1 MFMAGIHL
9 RMADPMQRL
18 DWALVRSYLAVMDAG
33 SVSAAARATQGH
45 QPTISRH
52 LSELEAQLGVPLFER
67 TGRGV
72 RPTAAGLEAL
82 PAARQMQAAAE
93 ALARSVT
100 RGREATR
107 GTVRI
112 AASQVVA
119 TWLLPPLV
127 AEFQRA
133 EPEIAIEIVASN
145 AVQNLL
151 RREADIALRMVRP
164 DQGSLIA
171 RKLGEVGI
179 GAWAHADYLAA
190 TGTPRTPDELT
201 HHRLI
206 GYDRDDAIVRG
217 FARMGIALTPA
228 HFTVRTDDQVANGQ
242 LIVAGAGIGFAANY
256 WAALWPG
263 LQRVLPGLPIP
274 PLPCWL
280 AVHRELRSNGVVKR
294 VYDFLAEAIPARLQ
308 APAFVPEP
316 TRGRAAAKVK
326 ARVLKPV
333 ASKRRTGEHP

>member
-1 MFMAGIHL
+1 MTAIHFG
-9 RMADPMQRL
+9 MADPNQRL

-52 LSELEAQLGVPLFER
+52 LSELEAQLGISLFER

-72 RPTAAGLEAL
+72 QPTAAGLEVL

-127 AEFQRA
+127 VEFQRV

-151 RREADIALRMVRP
+151 RREADIALRMLRP

-171 RKLGEVGI
+171 RKLADIGVG
-179 GAWAHADYLAA
+179 AYAHADYLVAH
-190 TGTPRTPDELT
+190 GTPRTIADLAQ
-201 HHRLI
+201 HRLV
-206 GYDRDDAIVRG
+206 GYDRDEAILRG
-217 FARMGIALTPA
+217 LARAGVALTPA
-228 HFTVRTDDQVANGQ
+228 HFAVRTDDQVANGQ
-242 LIVAGAGIGFAANY
+242 LIVAGAGIGFATHY

-263 LQRVLPGLPIP
+263 LQRVLPDLPVP

-280 AVHRELRSNGVVKR
+280 AVHRELRGNGVVKR

-308 APAFVPEP
+308 ALALAPAPAKP
-316 TRGRAAAKVK
+316 RAAAKVK
-326 ARVLKPV
+326 PRVLKPG
-333 ASKRRTGEHP
+333 ASKRHAGDPP

>member
-1 MFMAGIHL
+1 
-9 RMADPMQRL
+9 MADLNQRL

-52 LSELEAQLGVPLFER
+52 LSELEAQLGVALFER

-72 RPTAAGLEAL
+72 RPTAAGLEVL

-112 AASQVVA
+112 TVSQVVA
-119 TWLLPPLV
+119 AWLLPPLLV
-127 AEFQRA
+127 RLQRV

-151 RREADIALRMVRP
+151 RREADIAIRMVRP
-164 DQGSLIA
+164 DQNSLIA
-171 RKLGEVGI
+171 RKVGEVAI
-179 GAWAHADYLAA
+179 GAWAHAGYLAEH
-190 TGTPRTPDELT
+190 GTPRTPGDLVG
-201 HHRLI
+201 HRLI
-206 GYDRDDAIVRG
+206 GYDRDDGILRG
-217 FARMGIALTPA
+217 LARIGIHVTPA
-228 HFTVRTDDQVANGQ
+228 HFALRTDDQVANGQ
-242 LIVAGAGIGFAANY
+242 LIVAGGGIGFAAAY
-256 WAALWPG
+256 WAAMWPD
-263 LQRVLPGLPIP
+263 LQPVLPELPIP

-280 AVHRELRSNGVVKR
+280 TVHRELRGNGVVKR
-294 VYDFLAEAIPARLQ
+294 VYDFLAEAIPEQLRDRALAPVAATAR
-308 APAFVPEP
+308 AGP
-316 TRGRAAAKVK
+316 KVK
-326 ARVLKPV
+326 PRVLKP
-333 ASKRRTGEHP
+333 APSK

>member
-1 MFMAGIHL
+1 
-9 RMADPMQRL
+9 MQGL

-52 LSELEAQLGVPLFER
+52 LAELESQLGVALFER

-72 RPTAAGLEAL
+72 RPTAAGMEVL

-93 ALARSVT
+93 VLARSVA

-112 AASQVVA
+112 TASQVVA

-127 AEFQRA
+127 AQFQRA
-133 EPEIAIEIVASN
+133 EPGIALEIVSSN

-151 RREADIALRMVRP
+151 RREADIAIRMVRP

-171 RKLGEVGI
+171 RKVGEVTL
-179 GAWAHADYLAA
+179 GAWAHADYLARA
-190 TGTPRTPDELT
+190 GTPRTPAEFAR
-201 HHRLI
+201 HRLI
-206 GYDRDDAIVRG
+206 GYDRDEAILHGMARLG
-217 FARMGIALTPA
+217 LKMTAADFA
-228 HFTVRTDDQVANGQ
+228 VRTDDQVAYGQ
-242 LIVAGAGIGFAANY
+242 LVAAGAGIGFGADY
-256 WAALWPG
+256 WAALCPP
-263 LQRVLPGLPIP
+263 LQRVMPGLPIP

-280 AVHRELRSNGVVKR
+280 AVHRELRGNGVVKR
-294 VYDFLAEAIPARLQ
+294 VYEFLADAIPRQLQ
-308 APAFVPEP
+308 APA
-316 TRGRAAAKVK
+316 RADAKVK
-326 ARVLKPV
+326 PPVLKPA
-333 ASKRRTGEHP
+333 ASQRRAGGLS

>member
-1 MFMAGIHL
+1 
-9 RMADPMQRL
+9 MADLMQRL
-18 DWALVRSYLAVMDAG
+18 DWALVRSFLAVMDAG

-52 LSELEAQLGVPLFER
+52 LAELETQLGVALFER

-72 RPTAAGLEAL
+72 RPTAAGLEVL

-112 AASQVVA
+112 TASQVVA
-119 TWLLPPLV
+119 TWLLPSLV
-127 AEFQRA
+127 AEFQRS
-133 EPEIAIEIVASN
+133 EPEIAIEIVSSN

-151 RREADIALRMVRP
+151 RREADIAIRMVRP

-171 RKLGEVGI
+171 RKVGEVAV
-179 GAWAHADYLAA
+179 GAYAHADYLAA
-190 TGTPRTPDELT
+190 MGTPRTPADLGR
-201 HHRLI
+201 HRLI
-206 GYDRDDAIVRG
+206 GYDRDDTILRG
-217 FARMGIALTPA
+217 FARMGVALTPA
-228 HFTVRTDDQVANGQ
+228 HFAVRTDDQVANGQ
-242 LIVAGAGIGFAANY
+242 LVVAGAGIGFAADY

-263 LQRVLPGLPIP
+263 VQRVLPELPIP

-280 AVHRELRSNGVVKR
+280 TVHRELRGNGVVKR

-308 APAFVPEP
+308 APSFAIEP
-316 TRGRAAAKVK
+316 AKLQAASKGR
-326 ARVLKPV
+326 ARVLKPKV
-333 ASKRRTGEHP
+333 HKRRPGDLS

>member
-1 MFMAGIHL
+1 
-9 RMADPMQRL
+9 MADLMQRL

-52 LSELEAQLGVPLFER
+52 LSELEAQLGVSLFER

-72 RPTAAGLEAL
+72 RPTAAGLEVL
-82 PAARQMQAAAE
+82 PAARRMQAAAE

-133 EPEIAIEIVASN
+133 EPEIAIEIVSSN

-179 GAWAHADYLAA
+179 GAYAHADYLAMR
-190 TGTPRTPDELT
+190 GTPRTPDELL
-201 HHRLI
+201 HHCLI
-206 GYDRDDAIVRG
+206 GYDRDDAILRG
-217 FARMGIALTPA
+217 FARMGVVLTPA
-228 HFTVRTDDQVANGQ
+228 HFMVRTDDQVANAQ
-242 LIVAGAGIGFAANY
+242 LIVAGAGIGFAAHY
-256 WAALWPG
+256 WAAQWPG
-263 LQRVLPGLPIP
+263 LQRVLPDLPIP

-280 AVHRELRSNGVVKR
+280 AVHRELRGNGVVKR
-294 VYDFLAEAIPARLQ
+294 VYDFLAEALPARLQ
-308 APAFVPEP
+308 VPASAPEP
-316 TRGRAAAKVK
+316 ARPRAAAKVK
-326 ARVLKPV
+326 ARVLKPA
-333 ASKRRTGEHP
+333 ASKRSPGEHP

>member
-1 MFMAGIHL
+1 MSAIHF
-9 RMADPMQRL
+9 RMADLIQRL

-52 LSELEAQLGVPLFER
+52 LAELEAQLGAPLFER

-72 RPTAAGLEAL
+72 TPTAAGLAVL

-127 AEFQRA
+127 AEFQRTEA
-133 EPEIAIEIVASN
+133 EIAVEIVSSN

-151 RREADIALRMVRP
+151 RREADIAVRMVRP
-164 DQGSLIA
+164 EQGSLIA

-179 GAWAHADYLAA
+179 GAWAQADYLARM
-190 TGTPRTPDELT
+190 GTPRTAADLMR
-201 HHRLI
+201 HRLI
-206 GYDRDDAIVRG
+206 GFDRDDTILRG
-217 FARMGIALTPA
+217 FARLGVALTPA
-228 HFTVRTDDQVANGQ
+228 HFVVRTDDQVANGQ
-242 LIVAGAGIGFAANY
+242 LIVAGAGIGFAADY
-256 WAALWPG
+256 WAAMWPD
-263 LQRVLPGLPIP
+263 LRRVMPELAIP

-308 APAFVPEP
+308 AASFAPEP
-316 TRGRAAAKVK
+316 AKPQAAKVK
-326 ARVLKPV
+326 ARVLKPKP
-333 ASKRRTGEHP
+333 SKRRPGDLS

>member
-1 MFMAGIHL
+1 
-9 RMADPMQRL
+9 MADPLQRL

-52 LSELEAQLGVPLFER
+52 LAELEAQLGVALFER

-93 ALARSVT
+93 AMARSVS

-112 AASQVVA
+112 TASQVVA
-119 TWLLPPLV
+119 TWLLPGLV
-127 AEFQRA
+127 AEFQRV
-133 EPEIAIEIVASN
+133 EPEIAIEVVASN

-151 RREADIALRMVRP
+151 RREADIAVRMVRP

-171 RKLGEVGI
+171 RKVGDAPI

-190 TGTPRTPDELT
+190 MGTPSQPADLAR
-201 HHRLI
+201 HRLI
-206 GYDRDDAIVRG
+206 GYDRDDAILRG
-217 FARMGIALTPA
+217 LARIGVVLTASDFA
-228 HFTVRTDDQVANGQ
+228 VRTDDQVVYGQ
-242 LIVAGAGIGFAANY
+242 LIAAGAGIGFAVDY
-256 WAALWPG
+256 WAAQWPA
-263 LQRVLPGLPIP
+263 LRRVLPDLPVP
-274 PLPCWL
+274 SLPFWL
-280 AVHRELRSNGVVKR
+280 TVHRELRASGVVRR
-294 VYDFLAEAIPARLQ
+294 VYEFLAEAIPRHLS
-308 APAFVPEP
+308 APSPLL
-316 TRGRAAAKVK
+316 RAAAKVK
-326 ARVLKPV
+326 ARVLKPG
-333 ASKRRTGEHP
+333 ASQRRAGDSP

>member
-1 MFMAGIHL
+1 
-9 RMADPMQRL
+9 MQRL
-18 DWALVRSYLAVMDAG
+18 DWALVRSYLAVMEAG

-52 LSELEAQLGVPLFER
+52 LAELEAQLGVPLFER

-112 AASQVVA
+112 TASRVVA

-133 EPEIAIEIVASN
+133 EPEIAIELVASD

-151 RREADIALRMVRP
+151 RREADVAIRMVRP

-171 RKLGEVGI
+171 RKVGEI
-179 GAWAHADYLAA
+179 RLSAWADAGYLAA
-190 TGTPRTPDELT
+190 MGTPRTAADLAA
-201 HHRLI
+201 HRLVGFDKDESI
-206 GYDRDDAIVRG
+206 LRG
-217 FARMGIALTPA
+217 MARLGLVLTPA
-228 HFTVRTDDQVANGQ
+228 DFAARTDDQVVYAQ
-242 LIVAGAGIGFAANY
+242 LIVAGAGIGFAADY
-256 WAALWPG
+256 LGDRWPS
-263 LQRVLPGLPIP
+263 LVRVLPDLAVP

-280 AVHRELRSNGVVKR
+280 TVHRELRANGVVKR
-294 VYDFLAEAIPARLQ
+294 VYDFLAEAIPRSLRTG
-308 APAFVPEP
+308 AP
-316 TRGRAAAKVK
+316 AKVK
-326 ARVLKPV
+326 SRVLKPA
-333 ASKRRTGEHP
+333 ASQRRAGDLP

>member
-1 MFMAGIHL
+1 MTAIHF
-9 RMADPMQRL
+9 RMADLIQRL

-52 LSELEAQLGVPLFER
+52 LSELEAQLGVALFER

-72 RPTAAGLEAL
+72 TPTAAGLEVL

-133 EPEIAIEIVASN
+133 EPAIAIEIVSSN

-151 RREADIALRMVRP
+151 RREADIAVRMVRP

-171 RKLGEVGI
+171 RKLADIGVG
-179 GAWAHADYLAA
+179 AYAHADYLGAM
-190 TGTPRTPDELT
+190 GTPRTSADLAG
-201 HHRLI
+201 HRLI
-206 GYDRDDAIVRG
+206 GFDRDETILRG
-217 FARMGIALTPA
+217 FARAGVALTPA
-228 HFTVRTDDQVANGQ
+228 HFAVRTDDQVANGQ
-242 LIVAGAGIGFAANY
+242 LVVAGAGIGFGAHY

-263 LQRVLPGLPIP
+263 LQQVLPDLPIA

-280 AVHRELRSNGVVKR
+280 AVHRELRGNGVVKR
-294 VYDFLAEAIPARLQ
+294 VYDFLAAAIPARLQ
-308 APAFVPEP
+308 ALESAPAP
-316 TRGRAAAKVK
+316 GKARAAAKVK
-326 ARVLKPV
+326 PRVLKPV
-333 ASKRRTGEHP
+333 ASKRRAGDPP

>member
-1 MFMAGIHL
+1 M
-9 RMADPMQRL
+9 
-18 DWALVRSYLAVMDAG
+18 RSYLAVMDAG

-52 LSELEAQLGVPLFER
+52 LAELEVQLGVALFER

-72 RPTAAGLEAL
+72 LPTAAGLEVL

-112 AASQVVA
+112 TASQVVA

-127 AEFQRA
+127 AQFQRL
-133 EPEIAIEIVASN
+133 EPGIAIEIVASN

-151 RREADIALRMVRP
+151 RREADIAVRMLRP

-171 RKLGEVGI
+171 RKVGDVGV
-179 GAWAHADYLAA
+179 GAYAHADYLAA
-190 TGTPRTPDELT
+190 MGTPRTLADLGD
-201 HHRLI
+201 HRLI
-206 GYDRDDAIVRG
+206 GFDRDDTILRG
-217 FARMGIALTPA
+217 FARAGIALTPA
-228 HFTVRTDDQVANGQ
+228 HFALRTDDQVANGQ
-242 LIVAGAGIGFAANY
+242 LIVAGAGIGFASHY

-263 LQRVLPGLPIP
+263 LRRVLPDMPIA

-280 AVHRELRSNGVVKR
+280 AVHRELRGNGVVRR
-294 VYDFLAEAIPARLQ
+294 VYDFLAAALPAPLQ
-308 APAFVPEP
+308 AMPAGPAG
-316 TRGRAAAKVK
+316 TKARGAAKVK
-326 ARVLKPV
+326 PRVLKPGPTQ
-333 ASKRRTGEHP
+333 RRAGEHP

>member
-1 MFMAGIHL
+1 
-9 RMADPMQRL
+9 MADPLQTL

-33 SVSAAARATQGH
+33 SVSAAARATHGH

-52 LSELEAQLGVPLFER
+52 LAELESQLGVALFER

-72 RPTAAGLEAL
+72 TPTAAGLEVL

-112 AASQVVA
+112 TASQVVS

-127 AEFQRA
+127 VEFQRA
-133 EPEIAIEIVASN
+133 EPGIALEIVASN

-151 RREADIALRMVRP
+151 RREADIAVRMVRP

-171 RKLGEVGI
+171 RKVGEVAI

-190 TGTPRTPDELT
+190 AGTPRTPADLAR
-201 HHRLI
+201 HRLI
-206 GYDRDDAIVRG
+206 GYDKDDALLRG
-217 FARMGIALTPA
+217 MARLGLAMTPA
-228 HFTVRTDDQVANGQ
+228 NFALRADDQVANAQ
-242 LIVAGAGIGFAANY
+242 LIVAGGGIGFAADY
-256 WAALWPG
+256 LAALWPQ
-263 LQRVLPGLPIP
+263 LQRVLPDLAIP
-274 PLPCWL
+274 ALPCWL
-280 AVHRELRSNGVVKR
+280 TVHRELRGNGVVKR
-294 VYDFLAEAIPARLQ
+294 VYEFLAEAIPRRLQ
-308 APAFVPEP
+308 APAPA
-316 TRGRAAAKVK
+316 RAAAKVK
-326 ARVLKPV
+326 PPVLKPA
-333 ASKRRTGEHP
+333 ASQRRAGDLP

>member
-1 MFMAGIHL
+1 
-9 RMADPMQRL
+9 MADPLQRL

-52 LSELEAQLGVPLFER
+52 LAELEVQLGVALFER

-72 RPTAAGLEAL
+72 LPTAAGLEVL

-112 AASQVVA
+112 TASQVVA

-127 AEFQRA
+127 AQFQRL
-133 EPEIAIEIVASN
+133 EPGIAIEIVASN

-151 RREADIALRMVRP
+151 RREADIAVRMLRP

-171 RKLGEVGI
+171 RKVGDVGV
-179 GAWAHADYLAA
+179 GAYAHADYLAA
-190 TGTPRTPDELT
+190 MGTPRTLADLGD
-201 HHRLI
+201 HRLI
-206 GYDRDDAIVRG
+206 GFDRDDTILRG
-217 FARMGIALTPA
+217 FARAGIALTPA
-228 HFTVRTDDQVANGQ
+228 HFALRTDDQVANGQ
-242 LIVAGAGIGFAANY
+242 LIVAGAGIGFASHY

-263 LQRVLPGLPIP
+263 LRRVLPDMPIA

-280 AVHRELRSNGVVKR
+280 AVHRELRGNGVVRR
-294 VYDFLAEAIPARLQ
+294 VYDFLAAALPAPLQ
-308 APAFVPEP
+308 AMPAGPAG
-316 TRGRAAAKVK
+316 TKARGAAKVK
-326 ARVLKPV
+326 PRVLKPGPTQ
-333 ASKRRTGEHP
+333 RRAGEHP

>member
-1 MFMAGIHL
+1 
-9 RMADPMQRL
+9 MADLIQRL
-18 DWALVRSYLAVMDAG
+18 DWALVRSFIAVADAG

-45 QPTISRH
+45 QPTLSRH
-52 LSELEAQLGVPLFER
+52 LAELEAQLGVALFER

-72 RPTAAGLEAL
+72 RPTAAGLEVL

-112 AASQVVA
+112 TASQVVA
-119 TWLLPPLV
+119 TWLLPSLV

-133 EPEIAIEIVASN
+133 EPEIAIEIVSSN

-151 RREADIALRMVRP
+151 RREADIAIRMVRP

-171 RKLGEVGI
+171 RKVGEVI
-179 GAWAHADYLAA
+179 LGAYAHADYLAVH
-190 TGTPRTPDELT
+190 GVPRTPAQLLG
-201 HHRLI
+201 HRLI
-206 GYDRDDAIVRG
+206 GYDRDDAILRG

-228 HFTVRTDDQVANGQ
+228 HFVVRTDDQVANAQ
-242 LIVAGAGIGFAANY
+242 LVAAGAGIGFAADY
-256 WAALWPG
+256 LAALWPDVR
-263 LQRVLPGLPIP
+263 QVLPDLPIP

-280 AVHRELRSNGVVKR
+280 TVHRELRGNGVVKR
-294 VYDFLAEAIPARLQ
+294 VYDFLADAIPARLAARP
-308 APAFVPEP
+308 APAKP
-316 TRGRAAAKVK
+316 RGAKVK
-326 ARVLKPV
+326 VRVLKPK
-333 ASKRRTGEHP
+333 ASQ

>member
-1 MFMAGIHL
+1 MTAIHF
-9 RMADPMQRL
+9 RMADLMQRL

-52 LSELEAQLGVPLFER
+52 LSELEAQLGVALFER

-72 RPTAAGLEAL
+72 RATAAGLEVL
-82 PAARQMQAAAE
+82 PAARRMQAAAE

-127 AEFQRA
+127 AEFQRI

-151 RREADIALRMVRP
+151 RREADIALRMLRP

-171 RKLGEVGI
+171 RKLADIGI
-179 GAWAHADYLAA
+179 GAYAHADYLGAM
-190 TGTPRTPDELT
+190 GTPRTPAELT
-201 HHRLI
+201 NHRLI
-206 GYDRDDAIVRG
+206 GYDRDDAILRG
-217 FARMGIALTPA
+217 FARAGIALTPA
-228 HFTVRTDDQVANGQ
+228 HFAVRTDDQVANGQ
-242 LIVAGAGIGFAANY
+242 LIVAGAGIGFAAHY
-256 WAALWPG
+256 WAALWPD
-263 LQRVLPGLPIP
+263 LQRVLPELPIP

-280 AVHRELRSNGVVKR
+280 AVHRELRGNGVVKR
-294 VYDFLAEAIPARLQ
+294 VYDFLAEAIPARLL
-308 APAFVPEP
+308 ALAFAPEP
-316 TRGRAAAKVK
+316 ARPRVAAKVK

-333 ASKRRTGEHP
+333 ASKRRAGEHP

>member
-1 MFMAGIHL
+1 MAAIHFCMDDL
-9 RMADPMQRL
+9 MQRL
-18 DWALVRSYLAVMDAG
+18 DWALVRSFIAVMDAG

-52 LSELEAQLGVPLFER
+52 VSELEAQLGVALFER

-72 RPTAAGLEAL
+72 RPTAAGLEVL

-112 AASQVVA
+112 TASQVVA

-133 EPEIAIEIVASN
+133 EPEIAIEIVAAN

-151 RREADIALRMVRP
+151 RREADIAVRMVRP

-171 RKLGEVGI
+171 RKVGEVAI
-179 GAWAHADYLAA
+179 GAYAQADYLAA
-190 TGTPRTPDELT
+190 NGTPRTAADLAG
-201 HHRLI
+201 HRLI
-206 GYDRDDAIVRG
+206 GYDRDDAILRG
-217 FARMGIALTPA
+217 LARIGIALTPA
-228 HFTVRTDDQVANGQ
+228 HFAVRTDDQVAYGQ
-242 LIVAGAGIGFAANY
+242 LIVAGAGIGFAADY

-263 LQRVLPGLPIP
+263 LRRVLPDLPVP

-280 AVHRELRSNGVVKR
+280 AVHRELRGNGVVKR
-294 VYDFLAEAIPARLQ
+294 VYDFLAEAVPRQIEAATP
-308 APAFVPEP
+308 APA
-316 TRGRAAAKVK
+316 KVRT
-326 ARVLKPV
+326 RVLKPG
-333 ASKRRTGEHP
+333 ASQRPAGEHS

>member
-1 MFMAGIHL
+1 
-9 RMADPMQRL
+9 MADLTRRL
-18 DWALVRSYLAVMDAG
+18 DWALVRSFIAVMDAG

-52 LSELEAQLGVPLFER
+52 LSELEAQLGVALFER

-72 RPTAAGLEAL
+72 RPTAAGLDVL
-82 PAARQMQAAAE
+82 PAARRMQAAAE

-112 AASQVVA
+112 TASQVVA
-119 TWLLPPLV
+119 TWLLPPLL

-133 EPEIAIEIVASN
+133 EPDIALEIVSSN

-151 RREADIALRMVRP
+151 RREADIAVRMVQP

-171 RKLGEVGI
+171 RKVGEVAI
-179 GAWAHADYLAA
+179 GAWADAGYLAA
-190 TGTPRTPDELT
+190 MGTPRTPADLLR
-201 HHRLI
+201 HRLV
-206 GYDRDDAIVRG
+206 GYDRDEAILRG

-228 HFTVRTDDQVANGQ
+228 HFGVRTDDQVANGQ
-242 LIVAGAGIGFAANY
+242 LVVAGAGIGFAADY
-256 WAALWPG
+256 WAALWPR
-263 LQRVLPGLPIP
+263 LERVLPDLPIP

-280 AVHRELRSNGVVKR
+280 AVHRELRGNGVVKR
-294 VYDFLAEAIPARLQ
+294 VYDFLARAIPERLAA
-308 APAFVPEP
+308 APSRA
-316 TRGRAAAKVK
+316 RAAPKVK
-326 ARVLKPV
+326 ARVLKPK
-333 ASKRRTGEHP
+333 ASQRRTGGTP

>member
-1 MFMAGIHL
+1 
-9 RMADPMQRL
+9 MQGL
-18 DWALVRSYLAVMDAG
+18 DWALVRSFLAVMDAG

-45 QPTISRH
+45 QPTLSRH
-52 LSELEAQLGVPLFER
+52 LTELETQLGVPLFER

-72 RPTAAGLEAL
+72 RPTAAGLEVL

-112 AASQVVA
+112 TASQVVA
-119 TWLLPPLV
+119 TWLLPSLV

-133 EPEIAIEIVASN
+133 EPEIAIEIVSSN

-151 RREADIALRMVRP
+151 RREADIAVRMVRP

-179 GAWAHADYLAA
+179 GAYAHADYLAA
-190 TGTPRTPDELT
+190 MGTPRTPDDLVG
-201 HHRLI
+201 HRLI
-206 GYDRDDAIVRG
+206 GYDRDDTILRG
-217 FARMGIALTPA
+217 FARMGVVLTPA
-228 HFTVRTDDQVANGQ
+228 HFAVRTDDQVANGQ
-242 LIVAGAGIGFAANY
+242 LVVAGAGIGFAADY

-263 LQRVLPGLPIP
+263 VQRVLPDLPIP
-274 PLPCWL
+274 ALPCWL
-280 AVHRELRSNGVVKR
+280 TVHREIRGNGVVKR

-308 APAFVPEP
+308 APSFAFEP
-316 TRGRAAAKVK
+316 AKPQAASKVK
-326 ARVLKPV
+326 ARVLKPKT
-333 ASKRRTGEHP
+333 SKRRPGDLS